1 MMIWNVVFLIIFF
14 KIKYIYFF
22 IVGGLFCIV
31 EFCVFFEFDG
41 NVMNYEDLRY
51 CGGNIKY
58 KIY

>member
-1 MMIWNVVFLIIFF
+1 MIWNVVFLIIFF

-22 IVGGLFCIV
+22 LIVGGLFCIV

-41 NVMNYEDLRY
+41 NVMNYKDLRY

>member
-1 MMIWNVVFLIIFF
+1 MIWNVVFLIIFF

-31 EFCVFFEFDG
+31 EFYFFEFDG